1 MEWKNKVA
9 VITGASSGI
18 GSATCKLLIS
28 RGCVVYNLDL
38 AAPADGPTAHFI
50 PCDVRKREDIRNA
63 IAQVHEREGRI
74 DFLFANAGIHLFATM
89 EETTDE
95 DLENMVATN
104 ILGPFFTV
112 KAVLPIMKNQGKG
125 SVVFMGSDQTFVGK
139 ASSSAYG
146 MSKGAIGQLTK
157 STAIDCAPFGIRVN
171 CICPGSID
179 TPLIHKAVA
188 HFSAVNHVDPAG
200 VYEGLDKIQPL
211 GRLGK
216 AEEIAASVAFLL
228 SDESS
233 FTTGSLFAVDGGY
246 VCQ

>member
-1 MEWKNKVA
+1 MEWKKKVA

-18 GSATCKLLIS
+18 GNATTELLRN
-28 RGCVVYNLDL
+28 RGCAVYNLDL
-38 AAPADGPTAHFI
+38 TAPEGELTGHFI
-50 PCDVRKREDIRNA
+50 ACDVRKREEIRAA
-63 IAQVHEREGRI
+63 IAQVHAVEGRI

-95 DLENMVATN
+95 QLENLVATN

-112 KAVLPIMKNQGKG
+112 KAVLPIMKAQGKG
-125 SVVFMGSDQTFVGK
+125 SIVFMGSDQTFVGK

-146 MSKGAIGQLTK
+146 LTKGAIGQLTK
-157 STAIDCAPFGIRVN
+157 STAIDYAPFGVRVN
-171 CICPGSID
+171 CICPGTIG
-179 TPLIHKAVA
+179 TPLLDKAVA
-188 HFSAVNHVDPAG
+188 HFSEVNHVAPAG

-211 GRLGK
+211 GRVGK
-216 AEEIAASVAFLL
+216 PEEIAASVAFLL

-233 FTTGSLFAVDGGY
+233 FTTGSLFSVDGGY